1 MEPSWIFVTA
11 FAVAAS
17 GALVPGPLLTYT
29 VSESITRGWSAG
41 PLIVLGHALLEILLV
56 ISLFLGLQTLITS
69 ETVKGTIGLV
79 GGGVLLWMGTNILR
93 QLYNNKLDL
102 ELEEGSLSIC
112 FWKNPVVGGVV
123 VSLSN
128 PYFLLWWATIGF
140 AYLIY
145 SASYG
150 FMGICL
156 FVVGH
161 LMADLVWYSAVS
173 LVVVRGKNH
182 LKAGIYR
189 GILAVCGLFL
199 VALALYFIW
208 DGWQNLP
215 LVSV

>member
-1 MEPSWIFVTA
+1 MFATVFV
-11 FAVAAS
+11 VAAS
-17 GALVPGPLLTYT
+17 GALVPGLLLAYT
-29 VSESITRGWSAG
+29 VSESIARGWSAG

-56 ISLFLGLQTLITS
+56 ISIFLGLQTLLTS
-69 ETVKGTIGLV
+69 EALKGAIALA
-79 GGGVLLWMGTNILR
+79 GGGVLLWMGANILR
-93 QLYNNKLDL
+93 QLYHNKLAL
-102 ELEEGSLSIC
+102 ELKERSQSIG

-140 AYLIY
+140 AYLVY

-161 LMADLVWYSAVS
+161 LMADLAWYSTVS
-173 LVVVRGKNH
+173 LAVARGKNY

-215 LVSV
+215 FVGI